1 MPSLEGRVE
10 NGVVRGEAGQLVPRV
25 EIDAVEVEEGGV
37 DEEEHVDVARQH
49 EGNQEQGHGSEE
61 LQGKTV

>member
-10 NGVVRGEAGQLVPRV
+10 DGVVRGEAGQLVPRV

-37 DEEEHVDVARQH
+37 DEEEHVYVARQQ
-49 EGNQEQGHGSEE
+49 ERDDEQGC
-61 LQGKTV
+61 